1 VHKRGKMQALVMPRT
16 EHKPRHWVFLVKEY
30 PMAII
35 LDIAGKPLHPRNNSK
50 KRLRGQDLRDLLKIL
65 IILSLIILGYFV
77 FVPGHDSNQSP
88 QALSQQDPRAG

>member
-1 VHKRGKMQALVMPRT
+1 
-16 EHKPRHWVFLVKEY
+16 
-30 PMAII
+30 MAII

-77 FVPGHDSNQSP
+77 FVPGHDSTQSP
-88 QALSQQDPRAG
+88 QARKPCLNKIRAQVKSLDKPVRASYRRMRC